1 MHQNMG
7 SVVTIFDGKQRGGA
21 TESKKVTN
29 GMTIRDVLNLTFVT
43 EGREKN
49 TFFYS
54 AKIFI

>member
-29 GMTIRDVLNLTFVT
+29 GMPIRDVMTLTFVT

-49 TFFYS
+49 TFF
-54 AKIFI
+54 